1 MARPADCFDA
11 VLRAMTADR
20 SVTIKEAVRRLND
33 GCGYSAFKE
42 WIRTNPQKKAQI
54 DALRSAPAAETY
66 FEAIAALIRAG
77 ATVNEACAARPE
89 YPKPDTFLA
98 WLRRRADLFANL
110 KPFIDANNRARLK
123 RQKPRLGDRKYS
135 PADLDRALA
144 VIRASDAGDLRT
156 VLVPPLPAYSVLQMY
171 AKRDPEFVRRFR
183 EAIDAR
189 PNPNRVRPD
198 DIERALEAI
207 RTNPDKPIAA
217 VLGPAN
223 NLPSYPTLQK
233 LAGEDTAFAARL
245 DAIVTRKFTDRGM
258 RPKGRKVP
266 PESYARAIEA
276 LKSGRYRSA
285 ASFLRS
291 DPTMPTLSGLWA
303 YARRHAETLDQYRA
317 VMGERRPKAAP
328 KPVYTHGNFQRQ
340 LRATEL
346 YRNARALLRV
356 SSSEHRDDVLQ
367 DIIVKMLEGASA
379 EDIRREHKS
388 IVRDHF
394 SRTRFVG
401 ASTDEPVFDGEHTA
415 YIDTVPTHSEAI
427 IW

>member
-20 SVTIKEAVRRLND
+20 SISMKEAVRRLND

-89 YPKPDTFLA
+89 FPRPDTFLR
-98 WLRRRADLFANL
+98 WVRHRPDLYAGL
-110 KPFIDANNRARLK
+110 KPVIDANQSAKAK
-123 RQKPRLGDRKYS
+123 RNKTRLGDRKYS
-135 PADLDRALA
+135 PADLDRALVA
-144 VIRASDAGDLRT
+144 IRTSDAGDLRT
-156 VLVPPLPAYSVLQMY
+156 VLVAPLPGYGVLQMY
-171 AKRDPEFVRRFR
+171 AKRDPEFARRFR
-183 EAIDAR
+183 EAVDAR
-189 PNPNRVRPD
+189 PNPNKWPSEAF
-198 DIERALEAI
+198 ERALDAI
-207 RTNPDKPIAA
+207 RDNPDKTAVA
-217 VLGPAN
+217 VLEGFDGPRYA
-223 NLPSYPTLQK
+223 TLQHR
-233 LAGEDTAFAARL
+233 ASIDPGFAARL
-245 DAIVTRKFTDRGM
+245 NAVISKRFADKGHRRKGV
-258 RPKGRKVP
+258 GVP

-303 YARRHAETLDQYRA
+303 YAKRHAETLDQYRA

-328 KPVYTHGNFQRQ
+328 KPVYSDGNFQRQ
-340 LRATEL
+340 LRSNEL

-367 DIIVKMLEGASA
+367 DIIVKLLEGRSA

-415 YIDTVPTHSEAI
+415 YIDTVPTYSEAV